1 MFVCYLIEIEKK
13 MENIQSNNLN
23 KKLNK
28 FKESKWDKI
37 RKKYNNTSFNLTTET
52 VKKFLDLNYIEKK
65 DLHGLHHGSESRNLL
80 DPITI
85 MDLRHENVKRKI
97 H

>member
-1 MFVCYLIEIEKK
+1 

-28 FKESKWDKI
+28 CKETKWDKI
-37 RKKYNNTSFNLTTET
+37 RKKYNSTSFNLTTAT

-65 DLHGLHHGSESRNLL
+65 DLHGLHHESRNLL

-85 MDLRHENVKRKI
+85 MDLRHENVKKI
-97 H
+97 CID